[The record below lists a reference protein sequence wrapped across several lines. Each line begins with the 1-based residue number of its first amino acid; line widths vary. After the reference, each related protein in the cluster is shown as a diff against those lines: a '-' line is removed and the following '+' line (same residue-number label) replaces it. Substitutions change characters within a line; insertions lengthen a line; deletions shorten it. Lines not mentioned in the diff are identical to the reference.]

1 MDDDWCV
8 LPRTRILRLF
18 FLLPCSSLII
28 IQITITI
35 LSSHVNLSF
44 HSRSSHN
51 PPQDQSITTSPHPS
65 PCHWPYIYSPCN
77 IHQFF
82 FLGGL
87 SRGTHA
93 GGQVGF
99 KNNMSTKKNNKS
111 WSAVLH
117 NFSLRSIVQRITTK
131 HPVSAITTLSFRPLV
146 DPVYGHH
153 SSMQHEPLRTPLTL
167 IR

>member
-87 SRGTHA
+87 SFEGLMRVVRWGLRIICQPKRIINPDQLFYITFLFDRSSSELPLSTRYLLLLHFPSVPLLTRSMA
-93 GGQVGF
+93 IIPRC
-99 KNNMSTKKNNKS
+99 NMSHF
-111 WSAVLH
+111 A
-117 NFSLRSIVQRITTK
+117 
-131 HPVSAITTLSFRPLV
+131 
-146 DPVYGHH
+146 HH
-153 SSMQHEPLRTPLTL
+153 WH
-167 IR
+167 